1 MGGLGSGRREYAQTP
16 TVERCRHLK
25 ANWLI
30 ELTTASSVTHRV
42 TWGDD
47 DDPDVE
53 IGVRPEGSAT
63 DLSDDVDETRAARFQ
78 LIYTSMSTR
87 TGETTEHEYPVRLEY
102 TTCHFGGVRPW
113 FRCPACSE
121 RVGKLYLPPRRERF
135 ACRDCYDL
143 GYTSSRRSGDPVKE
157 AELRYRRAFAKADA
171 DDRRAHPN
179 TEPYLPERPP
189 GRPFDHHA
197 GLLEDVH
204 DAHAE
209 YHDALQEHLRSL
221 DERLEKRAP
230 QSV

>member
-1 MGGLGSGRREYAQTP
+1 MGGLGSGRREYARTP
-16 TVERCRHLK
+16 TVERCRHLE
-25 ANWLI
+25 ANRLVD
-30 ELTTASSVTHRV
+30 LTTASHVTHRV

-53 IGVRPEGSAT
+53 IGVRPEGSAR
-63 DLSDDVDETRAARFQ
+63 DLPDDVDETRAARFQ
-78 LIYTSMSTR
+78 LDYTVTSTA

-102 TTCHFGGVRPW
+102 TACHFGGVRPW
-113 FRCPACSE
+113 FRCPACGE

-197 GLLEDVH
+197 ELLEDVH
-204 DAHAE
+204 DAHDE
-209 YHDALQEHLRSL
+209 YHAALQQHLRAL
-221 DERLEKRAP
+221 GERLETSAP
-230 QSV
+230 PSV